1 MKAIKRVFSVLLAV
15 VMVLGLS
22 VTAFAAEI
30 NITNAVKGE
39 TYNAYKI
46 FDVTNDG
53 DAYAYTMSS
62 TSPWKTDIEGFKME
76 VSGTEKTVFTL
87 TPSAVDSTTLVVTW
101 IDEFNTT
108 DGAAL
113 LAAYLNG
120 KLTGKTADGTA
131 TAAGSTAQITG
142 LDAGYYF
149 VDSSLGA
156 VCVLKTATA
165 TQSIQ
170 EKNTVP
176 GLTMKVWDDDSDT
189 WVDKADI
196 DVIDTI
202 KYQLTVT
209 VGTGVDGDYVITG
222 TLPTGVTYKDGSLS
236 VEGMTTAPTVTTNP
250 DGTISFT
257 LPVDTLKADT
267 DKSIVITYEATASG
281 LTAGTDYTSSASLA
295 YKAQTFTD
303 DAQVITFAIGGKDVI
318 KKVDGED
325 NVLQGVSFQLSK
337 TVTADGGAKTM
348 YAQVTNN
355 VLTGWTEQQDQATTL
370 TTDADG
376 AIAVTGLDAG
386 SYILTETATLSGY
399 NLLNDTIT
407 VEIADDGTVT
417 YKLTSSAEA
426 AAATIKIVN
435 TTGAELPSTG
445 GIGTTIFYV
454 VGSILVIGAAVL
466 LVTKKRMSG
475 TME

>member
-1 MKAIKRVFSVLLAV
+1 MKAIKKVFSMLLAV
-15 VMVLGLS
+15 VMILGLS

-30 NITNAVKGE
+30 DITNAVKGE

-62 TSPWKTDIEGFKME
+62 SSPWKADIEGFKMT
-76 VSGTEKTVFTL
+76 VAGVEKAVFTL
-87 TPSAVDSTTLVVTW
+87 TPSAADPTTLVVTW
-101 IDEFNTT
+101 IDDFNTP

-131 TAAGSTAQITG
+131 TAAGNTAKITG

-156 VCVLKTATA
+156 MCVLNTAA
-165 TQSIQ
+165 DTQEIE

-176 GLTMKVWDDDSDT
+176 GLVMKVLEAGSGS

-196 DVIDTI
+196 DVSAPV

-222 TLPTGVTYKDGSLS
+222 TLPDGVTYKADSLI
-236 VEGMTTAPTVTTNP
+236 VEGMTTPPTVTTNP
-250 DGTISFT
+250 DGSISFT
-257 LPVDTLKADT
+257 LPLATLQADA

-281 LTAGTDYTSSASLA
+281 LTADTDYTSTASLA
-295 YKAQTFTD
+295 YKAQTFEDT
-303 DAQVITFAIGGKDVI
+303 AEVITFDIGGKDVI
-318 KKVDGED
+318 KKVDGSG
-325 NVLQGVSFQLSK
+325 NVLTGVSFQLSK
-337 TVTADGGAKTM
+337 TVNDGGTDKTL
-348 YAQVTNN
+348 YAQVTGNA
-355 VLTGWTEQQDQATTL
+355 LTGWTEDKTQATTL
-370 TTDADG
+370 ATDADG
-376 AIAVTGLDAG
+376 AIAVTGLDSG

-399 NLLNDTIT
+399 NLLNDTIS
-407 VEIADDGTVT
+407 VEIAADGNVT
-417 YKLTSSAEA
+417 YKLTSAAGA
-426 AAATIKIVN
+426 AAGAITIVN
-435 TTGAELPSTG
+435 TAGAELPSTG

-475 TME
+475 TVE